1 MAASLSDPEAPG
13 EAEAPLKPRSFRSL
27 PRSSTPRPSR
37 ASSPTSVLVV
47 FLDAFIPFST
57 LAELAVEVLL
67 AALAVYVV
75 LSLTGAFQVSGG
87 RGPGRRPPPFRC
99 DDPNLQS
106 PFLVESIRTRDL
118 VAFVVT
124 APPVILLA
132 LELRRGAGSALR
144 DRAFWAGR
152 LLRRYFVG
160 LLLVAAATQLLKD
173 VVSEKRPYFMD
184 SCRPAVLDVFSRN
197 ATPSCGGSLATM
209 SVTDYVCLGSPRG
222 VSHSFDSFPSG
233 HASASCYAG
242 FYLIGYVVW
251 RGDAVA
257 PATVRVLVVALLSA
271 ASAAVSVS
279 RIVEMMHFWWDVAVG
294 AALGLGLA
302 VLFVVWPFS

>member
-1 MAASLSDPEAPG
+1 MAASLSDPEAPK
-13 EAEAPLKPRSFRSL
+13 EEEAPLKSRSFRSL
-27 PRSSTPRPSR
+27 PRSSTLRSSRPP
-37 ASSPTSVLVV
+37 SPSSVLVV
-47 FLDAFIPFST
+47 FLDALLPSST

-67 AALAVYVV
+67 AALVVYVV
-75 LSLTGAFQVSGG
+75 LSLAGAIQVSGG

-99 DDPNLQS
+99 DDPNLRS
-106 PFLVESIRTRDL
+106 PFLVESVRTRDL

-124 APPVILLA
+124 VPPVVLLA

-144 DRAFWAGR
+144 DRTFWAGR

-173 VVSEKRPYFMD
+173 VIAEKRPYFLD
-184 SCRPAVLDVFSRN
+184 SCRPAILDVFSRN
-197 ATPSCGGSLATM
+197 ATPTCEGSSVV
-209 SVTDYVCLGSPRG
+209 SVTDYICLGSPRG

-257 PATVRVLVVALLSA
+257 PASIRVLVVALLSA

-294 AALGLGLA
+294 AALGLGVA
-302 VLFVVWPFS
+302 VVFVVWPFS